1 MEARGLPFRA
11 NGADAVG
18 AVPPGDAEFRNAT
31 RDRSRLTSR
40 KTLSVGR
47 SARSGPRV
55 QWLRLGLIAVDAGS
69 IVGSMQPISYA
80 VRDNHA
86 VWAGRSLRA
95 WADELVESIVAGFD
109 PTRIILFG
117 SVATATDGPDSDID
131 LLVVFDDIPVSER
144 RRKIVELRRATRSI
158 AAPHDLLVTSV
169 VDFERNATRPG
180 STEYQPA
187 LHGVTLYD
195 RSTVG
200 EPTILPDLAP
210 TDRARAERI
219 IAKVG
224 EAEFRRAVATMT
236 GWDTTERSLNDVVCL
251 YVLGLQG
258 RLRPIEMGRRA
269 AELHMTLP
277 ARTADDAGFSD
288 DEGRQISREEWLR
301 RRADRLAESS
311 GQAARLGLAGQQQ
324 RG

>member
-1 MEARGLPFRA
+1 
-11 NGADAVG
+11 
-18 AVPPGDAEFRNAT
+18 
-31 RDRSRLTSR
+31 
-40 KTLSVGR
+40 
-47 SARSGPRV
+47 
-55 QWLRLGLIAVDAGS
+55 
-69 IVGSMQPISYA
+69 MQPISYA